1 MIPMKYNTKL
11 FVEVWDEVNKFIT
24 DYKNSGLYDAV
35 TTNQGTIYHNS
46 LTDTNLSLLYYMLY
60 AKYGNSPIAN
70 LDENQFKY
78 KVYSIIFQYG
88 PTWQKELDIQD
99 KLRGLTE
106 EQLIQGAKAIYN
118 KAYGDAGEPSTQSL
132 EELEFVNEQNTTNF
146 KKNKLN
152 AYSELLFLL
161 KTNVSEVFLNRFKNL
176 FKKVV
181 APEFPILYKTNIEEE
196 NEND

>member
-11 FVEVWDEVNKFIT
+11 FVEVWDEVNKFIN

-35 TTNQGTIYHNS
+35 TTNQVTNYHNS

-106 EQLIQGAKAIYN
+106 DQLIQGAKAIYN
-118 KAYGDAGEPSTQSL
+118 KAYGDAGEPSTQTL

-181 APEFPILYKTNIEEE
+181 AQEFPILYATNIEEE